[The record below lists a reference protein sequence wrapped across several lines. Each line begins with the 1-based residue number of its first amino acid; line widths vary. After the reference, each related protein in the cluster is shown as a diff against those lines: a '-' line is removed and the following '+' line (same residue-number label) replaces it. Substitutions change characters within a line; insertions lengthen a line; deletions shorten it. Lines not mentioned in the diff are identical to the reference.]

1 MLLYVVVRVQAR
13 ALETEKEL
21 ALTALSE
28 AKEAE
33 LRRRLDD
40 EMDSFKKAAL
50 VRHTHTHT
58 QHTPTSPA
66 GSSPVGTSILKLEK
80 MPPTRG
86 MTSDGPPD
94 PS

>member
-1 MLLYVVVRVQAR
+1 VQAR

-50 VRHTHTHT
+50 VRHT
-58 QHTPTSPA
+58 
-66 GSSPVGTSILKLEK
+66 GTYI
-80 MPPTRG
+80 
-86 MTSDGPPD
+86 
-94 PS
+94 

>member
-1 MLLYVVVRVQAR
+1 MAVRVQAR

-50 VRHTHTHT
+50 VRHTQSPPHTAHMNT
-58 QHTPTSPA
+58 RLLDQTARRP
-66 GSSPVGTSILKLEK
+66 SSHRPLGQYPKPEK
-80 MPPTRG
+80 TAY
-86 MTSDGPPD
+86 GPLD
-94 PS
+94 P